1 MGTSAASSGP
11 KNDSPLIPTWCGE
24 LPDEDELDSND
35 MPDDGSDEPSG
46 ESEPVLPPISP
57 PPDPKRFR
65 APRAGFTSFARTGD
79 RETLNRALGQYVGSA
94 SGGSRTAAHR
104 MAGPQRTASRILS
117 FAQAVASA
125 GTPEA
130 LKQFGLKDYQG
141 KTVDEILPLLIDT
154 LCLDPGGSIDEGI
167 ARDALADAIADLS
180 EQGLDMTNEFSE
192 EQLRE
197 LFIGYVSNSIKDR
210 VINDVGVNSLSVPND
225 THAVQSIEATLSAVV
240 SGCVRDAVG
249 GPLSDFGSIGSQQL
263 TNVIQ
268 EIYEA
273 AYNLL
278 GQLTT
283 E

>member
-24 LPDEDELDSND
+24 LPGIDGLDPID
-35 MPDDGSDEPSG
+35 VPEGGSDEPNG
-46 ESEPVLPPISP
+46 EGKAELPPISL
-57 PPDPKRFR
+57 PPDAKRFR
-65 APRAGFTSFARTGD
+65 APRASLTSFSRTGNSN
-79 RETLNRALGQYVGSA
+79 TLNRALSEYVGSA
-94 SGGSRTAAHR
+94 SGGARTAAHR
-104 MAGPQRTASRILS
+104 MAGPQRTASKILS
-117 FAQAVASA
+117 FAQAVASV

-130 LKQFGLKDYQG
+130 LKQFGLKDCQG
-141 KTVDEILPLLIDT
+141 KSVDEILPLLIDA

-180 EQGLDMTNEFSE
+180 EQGLDMADEFSE

-197 LFIGYVSNSIKDR
+197 LFIGFVSNSIKDR
-210 VINDVGVNSLSVPND
+210 VINDVGVNCLAVPDD
-225 THAVQSIEATLSAVV
+225 TLAVQGIEATLSAVI

-263 TNVIQ
+263 TKITH

>member
-24 LPDEDELDSND
+24 LPNEDELDSSD
-35 MPDDGSDEPSG
+35 IPKDGSDESQVEG
-46 ESEPVLPPISP
+46 EPVLPEISP

-79 RETLNRALGQYVGSA
+79 RNSLNRALGQYVGSA
-94 SGGSRTAAHR
+94 SGGSRSAAHR

-117 FAQAVASA
+117 FAQAVAA
-125 GTPEA
+125 VGTPEA
-130 LKQFGLKDYQG
+130 LKQFGLKDCQG
-141 KTVDEILPLLIDT
+141 KPVDEILPKLIDA
-154 LCLDPGGSIDEGI
+154 LCHDPGGSIDEGI

-180 EQGLDMTNEFSE
+180 EQGLDLADEFSE

-197 LFIGYVSNSIKDR
+197 LFIGFVSNSIKDR
-210 VINDVGVNSLSVPND
+210 VINDVGVNSLAVPDD
-225 THAVQSIEATLSAVV
+225 TLAVQGIEATLSAVI

-249 GPLSDFGSIGSQQL
+249 GPLSDYGSIGSQQL
-263 TNVIQ
+263 AKVTR

-273 AYNLL
+273 AYNLI
-278 GQLTT
+278 GQLTI